1 MDEII
6 QEVLLVEKA
15 CSVEIAQ
22 ARRLWKERIQ
32 THKDLLARERAMR
45 ETGLQEALQRRLQTE
60 REQCGL
66 AAAAEREQVCC
77 LQERLLQD
85 RALCDSIQ
93 EQIIDIIL
101 QP

>member
-6 QEVLLVEKA
+6 HEVLQIEKA
-15 CSVEIAQ
+15 CSVEIVQ
-22 ARRLWKERIQ
+22 TQRHWQERLRA
-32 THKDLLARERAMR
+32 HRDLLAHERAVM
-45 ETGLQEALQRRLQTE
+45 ETGLQEALQKRLQAE

-66 AAAAEREQVCC
+66 AAAAEREHVRS
-77 LQERLLQD
+77 LQEQLLQD
-85 RALCDSIQ
+85 SALCDSIQ